1 MGGMTWKPSYLS
13 REQLEE
19 RRLEGGRLLK
29 EGKLSQAEIARHLG
43 VSRATVSEWAKMVQ
57 EKGIRGLRKKKAPGS
72 ESKLSKVQKEKLKRM
87 LDRGALACGFPTDRW
102 TLERVRQL
110 IHREFEVNYHPN
122 YLNRLLRSL
131 GFSPQRPLP
140 QAIEQARELVAAW
153 LEQDWSRIKK
163 VAAARR
169 RHRILG

>member
-1 MGGMTWKPSYLS
+1 MTWKPAYLS
-13 REQLEE
+13 REQMEE

-43 VSRATVSEWAKMVQ
+43 VSRATVSDWAKMVQ
-57 EKGIRGLRKKKAPGS
+57 AKGMRGLRKKKAPGS

-87 LDRGALACGFPTDRW
+87 LDRGALACGFATDRW

-110 IHREFEVNYHPN
+110 IQREFEVNYHPN

-140 QAIEQARELVAAW
+140 QAIEQERELVEAW

-169 RHRILG
+169 RNRVLG